1 MIKKFFIFYFLFLWG
16 IVNQANAL
24 EVQCQFEEVYLDGST
39 QQGFFF
45 FQQGMLRYQY
55 SNPQLYTLIYDLER
69 LYLVQNFNITTYQV
83 IRDDKN
89 IIELLK
95 RVTDDFPNTQNEY
108 VIEDQIFS
116 LETSKTNHF
125 IKRLGI
131 ISDRLSLSIYFN
143 DCKTQNDIPRNL
155 FSVRPFVDFK
165 VL

>member
-1 MIKKFFIFYFLFLWG
+1 MYG
-16 IVNQANAL
+16 IIQNTSAL

-39 QQGFFF
+39 QQGSFF

-55 SNPQLYTLIYDLER
+55 TNPQLYTLIYDLDR

-95 RVTDDFPNTQNEY
+95 RVTDDFPNTKKEY
-108 VIEDQIFS
+108 VIEEQIFL
-116 LETSKTNHF
+116 LETSKTNNF

-131 ISDRLSLSIYFN
+131 MSDHLSLSIYFN
-143 DCKTQNDIPRNL
+143 DCKTQNDIPSNL
-155 FSVRPFVDFK
+155 FSVKPFIEFK
-165 VL
+165 LR

>member
-1 MIKKFFIFYFLFLWG
+1 M
-16 IVNQANAL
+16 VNQANAL

-39 QQGFFF
+39 QQGSFF
-45 FQQGMLRYQY
+45 FQEGMLRYQY

-69 LYLVQNFNITTYQV
+69 LYLIQNFNITTYQV

-108 VIEDQIFS
+108 VIEDQIFL
-116 LETSKTNHF
+116 LETSQTNHF

-143 DCKTQNDIPRNL
+143 DCKTQIDIPRNL

>member
-1 MIKKFFIFYFLFLWG
+1 MFLWG

-39 QQGFFF
+39 QQGSFF

-116 LETSKTNHF
+116 LETSQTNHF

>member
-1 MIKKFFIFYFLFLWG
+1 MFFVGLTH
-16 IVNQANAL
+16 QAFAI

-39 QQGFFF
+39 QQGSFF

-55 SNPQLYTLIYDLER
+55 TNPQLYTLIYDLDR

-95 RVTDDFPNTQNEY
+95 RVTDDFPNTKKEY
-108 VIEDQIFS
+108 VIEEQIFL
-116 LETSKTNHF
+116 LETSKTNNF

-131 ISDRLSLSIYFN
+131 MSDHLSLSIYFN
-143 DCKTQNDIPRNL
+143 DCKTQNDIPSNL
-155 FSVRPFVDFK
+155 FSVKPFIEFK
-165 VL
+165 LR

>member
-1 MIKKFFIFYFLFLWG
+1 MYG
-16 IVNQANAL
+16 IIQNTSAL
-24 EVQCQFEEVYLDGST
+24 EVECQFEEVYLDGST
-39 QQGFFF
+39 QQGSFF

-108 VIEDQIFS
+108 VIEDQIFL
-116 LETSKTNHF
+116 LETSQTNHF

-131 ISDRLSLSIYFN
+131 ISNRLSLSIYFN

>member
-1 MIKKFFIFYFLFLWG
+1 LFFFG
-16 IVNQANAL
+16 IAHQTFAI

-39 QQGFFF
+39 QQGSFF

-55 SNPQLYTLIYDLER
+55 TNPQLYTLIYDLDR

-95 RVTDDFPNTQNEY
+95 RVTDDFPNIKKEY
-108 VIEDQIFS
+108 VIEEQIFL
-116 LETSKTNHF
+116 LETSKTNNF

-131 ISDRLSLSIYFN
+131 MSDHLSLSIYFN
-143 DCKTQNDIPRNL
+143 DCKTQNDIPSNL
-155 FSVRPFVDFK
+155 FSVKPFIEFK
-165 VL
+165 LI

>member
-1 MIKKFFIFYFLFLWG
+1 MFFFG
-16 IVNQANAL
+16 IAHQTFAI

-39 QQGFFF
+39 QQGSFF

-55 SNPQLYTLIYDLER
+55 TNPQLYTLIYDLDR

-95 RVTDDFPNTQNEY
+95 RVTDDFPNTKKEY
-108 VIEDQIFS
+108 VIEEQIFL
-116 LETSKTNHF
+116 LETSKTNNF

-131 ISDRLSLSIYFN
+131 MSDHLSLSIYFN
-143 DCKTQNDIPRNL
+143 DCKTQNDIPSNL
-155 FSVRPFVDFK
+155 FSVKPFIEFK
-165 VL
+165 LR